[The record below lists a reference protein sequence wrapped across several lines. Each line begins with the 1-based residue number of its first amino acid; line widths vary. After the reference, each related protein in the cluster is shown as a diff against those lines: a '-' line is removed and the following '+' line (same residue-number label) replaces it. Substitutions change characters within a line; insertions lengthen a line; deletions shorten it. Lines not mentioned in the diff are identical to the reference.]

1 MKVVSVLRL
10 CLLKRKFKCFCFFV
24 IILFSVSCVSLK
36 TQKELSEEYFNLGND
51 YFDLENYSRA
61 TDLYLKALSYNKNS
75 KNATINLI
83 MAYQNNKKYDDA
95 EKLIVSKYEE
105 KTDEYNKKLI
115 LLLGKNYF
123 LTNNFSGAI
132 NLFKEYINTYPNEV
146 AGFYNL
152 GLSFLKIGDATAAL
166 ENFLKA
172 YEIDKNFVP
181 VLYNVSNY
189 YYNELL
195 YKEALPYVTALSQ
208 KESNND
214 MVLYMYAKILY
225 ELSEYETSLEYAKK
239 CYTIDTKNKDYYLL
253 TAKIYAKGF
262 EDKKNTFYFIDKT
275 LEAGY
280 KPSELAEV
288 EEFSVIKET
297 YKNEYNEL
305 LKKYIK

>member
-1 MKVVSVLRL
+1 MLRL
-10 CLLKRKFKCFCFFV
+10 RFSKHTKKYLVFVLLVFCV
-24 IILFSVSCVSLK
+24 GCVSLK
-36 TQKELSEEYFNLGND
+36 TQKELSEEYYNLGND

-61 TDLYLKALSYNKNS
+61 TELYLKALSYNKNS

-95 EKLIVSKYEE
+95 EKLIISKYEE
-105 KTDEYNKKLI
+105 KIDDYNKKLI

-123 LTNNFSGAI
+123 LTNNFNGAI
-132 NLFKEYINTYPNEV
+132 NLFKEYTNTYPNDV

-152 GLSFLKIGDATAAL
+152 GLSFLKMGDASTAL
-166 ENFLKA
+166 ENFLKS
-172 YEIDKNFVP
+172 YEIDKTFVP

-189 YYNELL
+189 YYNEKQ

-214 MVLYMYAKILY
+214 MVLYMYARILY
-225 ELSEYETSLEYAKK
+225 ELGEYETSLEYAKK

-253 TAKIYAKGF
+253 AAKIYAKGF

-275 LEAGY
+275 LETGY

-288 EEFSVIKET
+288 EEFTVIKEM
-297 YKNEYNEL
+297 YKNEYNEML
-305 LKKYIK
+305 NKYVK

>member
-123 LTNNFSGAI
+123 LTKS
-132 NLFKEYINTYPNEV
+132 
-146 AGFYNL
+146 
-152 GLSFLKIGDATAAL
+152 AL
-166 ENFLKA
+166 R
-172 YEIDKNFVP
+172 
-181 VLYNVSNY
+181 
-189 YYNELL
+189 
-195 YKEALPYVTALSQ
+195 
-208 KESNND
+208 
-214 MVLYMYAKILY
+214 
-225 ELSEYETSLEYAKK
+225 
-239 CYTIDTKNKDYYLL
+239 
-253 TAKIYAKGF
+253 
-262 EDKKNTFYFIDKT
+262 
-275 LEAGY
+275 
-280 KPSELAEV
+280 
-288 EEFSVIKET
+288 
-297 YKNEYNEL
+297 
-305 LKKYIK
+305 

>member
-1 MKVVSVLRL
+1 MLRL
-10 CLLKRKFKCFCFFV
+10 CLLKHVNKCLTLVLLLFCV
-24 IILFSVSCVSLK
+24 GCVSLK
-36 TQKELSEEYFNLGND
+36 TQKELSEEYYNLGND

-61 TDLYLKALSYNKNS
+61 SELYLKSLSYNKNS

-95 EKLIVSKYEE
+95 EKLIISRYEE
-105 KTDEYNKKLI
+105 KTDDYNKKLI

-123 LTNNFSGAI
+123 LTNNFNGAI
-132 NLFKEYINTYPNEV
+132 NLFKEYTNTYPNDV

-152 GLSFLKIGDATAAL
+152 GLSFLKLGDASTAL

-172 YEIDKNFVP
+172 YEIDNTFVP
-181 VLYNVSNY
+181 VLYNIANY
-189 YYNELL
+189 YYNEKM
-195 YKEALPYVTALSQ
+195 YKDALPYVTALAQ

-225 ELSEYETSLEYAKK
+225 EFGEYETALEYAKK
-239 CYTIDTKNKDYYLL
+239 CYTIDSKNEDYYLL
-253 TAKIYAKGF
+253 TARIYAKGF
-262 EDKKNTFYFIDKT
+262 EDKKNTLYFIDKA

-280 KPSELAEV
+280 KPSELVEV
-288 EEFSVIKET
+288 EEFAVIKET

-305 LKKYIK
+305 LRKYVK

>member
-123 LTNNFSGAI
+123 LTNKSRKF
-132 NLFKEYINTYPNEV
+132 
-146 AGFYNL
+146 
-152 GLSFLKIGDATAAL
+152 
-166 ENFLKA
+166 
-172 YEIDKNFVP
+172 
-181 VLYNVSNY
+181 
-189 YYNELL
+189 
-195 YKEALPYVTALSQ
+195 
-208 KESNND
+208 
-214 MVLYMYAKILY
+214 
-225 ELSEYETSLEYAKK
+225 
-239 CYTIDTKNKDYYLL
+239 
-253 TAKIYAKGF
+253 
-262 EDKKNTFYFIDKT
+262 
-275 LEAGY
+275 
-280 KPSELAEV
+280 
-288 EEFSVIKET
+288 
-297 YKNEYNEL
+297 
-305 LKKYIK
+305 